1 MAGQQIFIEETIRAL
16 KKATSREDNASDSDE
31 SIVQTTNRGNKLK
44 RKAKYVQEGKLNNPN
59 GPQAYKRKVEHNGYT
74 REIISRNPM
83 RFDEDGDELEDEE
96 ISDNAE
102 IDEEDPYS
110 GIVIE
115 DLLGPLTSV
124 ADLPKHPSLSI
135 PYTSPAIAELAQN
148 AAEMV
153 RRENATLWRMKQMF
167 TQLRGDEIWAPCGIF
182 EAEGD
187 RLMFARSQDMDAR
200 RASTGRRTDLV
211 ESVGKDVA
219 TMGTA
224 NKVASTSNTTR
235 DPDNDMDL
243 DSTNQVVV
251 NGPDVKNDILGESVA
266 MQDRSQ
272 ANGHVEGQENNAD
285 LHAKHDNLGSPSGLQ
300 AETEHRIHEDHHSIE
315 ANALATVENGTA
327 IATASASIT
336 EELPDAQAG
345 EEGDEEGTTSSE
357 PLSHRMTTRAQ
368 AKAPLSKDP
377 SSPTA
382 SEETWIHPIFLVP
395 ASALPDKDFGL
406 PDFEAD
412 ETRKLL
418 MLYVQKQEE
427 VVRGAQTLYKGLL
440 QANRMKNDVFKW
452 SKAEGHLG
460 EMSDGE
466 DWYDKEEWKLDD
478 DLVKGRE
485 EEEDETNLPGK
496 KTRQRR
502 Q

>member
-1 MAGQQIFIEETIRAL
+1 M
-16 KKATSREDNASDSDE
+16 
-31 SIVQTTNRGNKLK
+31 K

-187 RLMFARSQDMDAR
+187 RLMFARSQDMNAGR
-200 RASTGRRTDLV
+200 TSSSRRTDLLD
-211 ESVGKDVA
+211 SFGKDVA
-219 TMGTA
+219 AVGTGS
-224 NKVASTSNTTR
+224 KLASSLTAARGPGNSMN
-235 DPDNDMDL
+235 P
-243 DSTNQVVV
+243 DSTNQSAI
-251 NGPDVKNDILGESVA
+251 NGTDVKNGVLGESIA
-266 MQDRSQ
+266 SQDVSP
-272 ANGHVEGQENNAD
+272 ANGHVAGEGNNAD
-285 LHAKHDNLGSPSGLQ
+285 LLDKHSNPSSLNDPQ
-300 AETEHRIHEDHHSIE
+300 AETEHRIQGDHPSTG
-315 ANALATVENGTA
+315 ANASVGLENGT
-327 IATASASIT
+327 IPATNSASAT

-345 EEGDEEGTTSSE
+345 DEGEEEGTTSSE

-382 SEETWIHPIFLVP
+382 SEETWIHPIFSVP
-395 ASALPDKDFGL
+395 ASALPDRDFGL

-440 QANRMKNDVFKW
+440 RANRMKNDVFKW